1 MNGRRELIA
10 VLVGAAVEWPLRARA
25 QAARKPVIGVLF
37 HSNPEPT
44 LGFLRKALQSL
55 GYREGDTFQLELRI
69 AGGSAARLA
78 EMAAELVA
86 RKVDVIVA
94 STTPAALAAKAAT
107 DSIPIVMGLVAD
119 PVGSKMVASLARPGG
134 NITGVSGAVAEMAGR
149 ILGLLREAF
158 PAVARIGVLVNAAD
172 PFHLRLIEQIEV
184 ANKSVRADLRV
195 FKILRPDEIPAA
207 FETMVAQR
215 IGGAIIQP
223 TLPLPDVIALAIRHR
238 LPTASPIRGYAEA
251 GGLLSYAGKSAEVFS
266 VVAAQVDQ
274 ILKGA
279 KPADIPVR
287 QPTQFEL
294 VINMKTAKVLALAIP
309 PLVLAQADEV
319 IE

>member
-1 MNGRRELIA
+1 MIERREFIA
-10 VLVGAAVEWPLRARA
+10 LFGSAALAWPLRARA
-25 QAARKPVIGVLF
+25 QVARKPVIGVLF

-44 LGFLRKALQSL
+44 LSLLRKALQSN
-55 GYREGDTFQLELRI
+55 GHKEGETIQLEVRV
-69 AGGSAARLA
+69 AAGSAARLA
-78 EMAAELVA
+78 EMASELVA
-86 RKVDVIVA
+86 RKVDVIIAV
-94 STTPAALAAKAAT
+94 TTPAALAAKAAT
-107 DSIPIVMGLVAD
+107 DRIPIVMGAAAD
-119 PVGSKMVASLARPGG
+119 PVGSKLVASLARPGG
-134 NITGVSGAVAEMAGR
+134 NITGVDGAVAEMAGR

-172 PFHLRLIEQIEV
+172 PFHLRLLEQIEL

-195 FKILRPDEIPAA
+195 FKISKPGDIAAA
-207 FETMVAQR
+207 FETMAAQG
-215 IGGAIIQP
+215 IGAAIIPP
-223 TLPLPDVIALAIRHR
+223 TLPFPEVIPLAIKHR
-238 LPTASPIRGYAEA
+238 IATASPFRGYAA
-251 GGLLSYAGKSAEVFS
+251 SGGLLSYAGKSAELLG
-266 VVAAQVDQ
+266 VAAGQVAQ

-294 VINMKTAKVLALAIP
+294 VINMKTARALGLTLP

>member
-1 MNGRRELIA
+1 MKRRNVIWLP
-10 VLVGAAVEWPLRARA
+10 GAAALAWPLRAHA

-44 LGFLRKALQSL
+44 LGLLRKAIQGISHK
-55 GYREGDTFQLELRI
+55 EGEAIQFEVRA

-78 EMAAELVA
+78 EMASELVA

-94 STTPAALAAKAAT
+94 VTTPAALAAKAAT
-107 DSIPIVMGLVAD
+107 DSIPIVMGVVAD
-119 PVGSKMVASLARPGG
+119 PVGSKLVASLARPGG

-149 ILGLLREAF
+149 ILGLLREAL
-158 PAVARIGVLVNAAD
+158 PAATRIGALVNATD
-172 PFHLRLIEQIEV
+172 PFHLRLVEQIEV

-195 FKILRPDEIPAA
+195 LKISKPDETPAA
-207 FETMVAQR
+207 FETMAAQGVAA
-215 IGGAIIQP
+215 AIIQP
-223 TLPLPDVIALAIRHR
+223 TLPLPDVIALAIKHR
-238 LPTASPIRGYAEA
+238 IATASPIRGYAEA

>member
-1 MNGRRELIA
+1 MRRREFLGLSCA
-10 VLVGAAVEWPLRARA
+10 VAGAWPFGARA

-44 LGFLRKALQSL
+44 LSLLRKALQGS
-55 GYREGDTFQLELRI
+55 GYRDGDTIQLEVRD
-69 AGGSAARLA
+69 AGGSGALLA
-78 EMAAELVA
+78 EMAADLVA

-94 STTPAALAAKAAT
+94 VTTPAALAARAAT
-107 DSIPIVMGLVAD
+107 ERIPIVMGVVAD
-119 PVGSKMVASLARPGG
+119 PVGSKLVASLARPGG

-149 ILGLLREAF
+149 ILGLFREAI
-158 PAVARIGVLVNAAD
+158 PTATRMGALVNPAD
-172 PFHLRLIEQIEV
+172 PFHVRLIEQIEV
-184 ANKSVRADLRV
+184 ANRSVRADLNV
-195 FKILRPDEIPAA
+195 FKVSKPGDIPAA
-207 FETMVAQR
+207 FEAMVAQG
-215 IGGAIIQP
+215 IAAAIIQP
-223 TLPLPDVIALAIRHR
+223 TLPLPDVIALAIKHR
-238 LPTASPIRGYAEA
+238 IPTASPIRGYAEA
-251 GGLLSYAGKSAEVFS
+251 GGLFSYAGKSAEIFG
-266 VVAAQVDQ
+266 VVASHVGQ

-294 VINMKTAKVLALAIP
+294 VINMKTARALGLTIP

>member
-1 MNGRRELIA
+1 MIERRELIA
-10 VLVGAAVEWPLRARA
+10 LVGGAALAWPFQARA
-25 QAARKPVIGVLF
+25 QAARRPVIGVLF

-44 LGFLRKALQSL
+44 LSLLRKALQSL
-55 GYREGDTFQLELRI
+55 GYREGETIQLEVRL
-69 AGGSAARLA
+69 AAGSAARLA

-94 STTPAALAAKAAT
+94 VTTPAALAAKAAT
-107 DSIPIVMGLVAD
+107 DSIPIVMGVVAD
-119 PVGSKMVASLARPGG
+119 PVGSKLVASLARPGG
-134 NITGVSGAVAEMAGR
+134 NITGVSGAVAEVAGK
-149 ILGLLREAF
+149 ILGLLREAL
-158 PAVARIGVLVNAAD
+158 PAAARIGVLANPTD

-195 FKILRPDEIPAA
+195 FKISKPDEIPAA
-207 FETMVAQR
+207 FETMVAQG
-215 IGGAIIQP
+215 IAAAIVQP
-223 TLPLPDVIALAIRHR
+223 TLPLPDVIALALKHR
-238 LPTASPIRGYAEA
+238 IATASPIRGYAEA
-251 GGLLSYAGKSAEVFS
+251 GGLLSYAGKSAELFG
-266 VVAAQVDQ
+266 VAAGHVDQ

-279 KPADIPVR
+279 KPADLPVR

-294 VINMKTAKVLALAIP
+294 VINMQTAKALGLTIP

>member
-1 MNGRRELIA
+1 MIERRELI
-10 VLVGAAVEWPLRARA
+10 VLFGGAALAWPFRARA

-44 LGFLRKALQSL
+44 LSLLRRALQNL
-55 GYREGDTFQLELRI
+55 GYREGDTFQLELRV
-69 AGGSAARLA
+69 AGGSAARLTD
-78 EMAAELVA
+78 MAADLVA

-107 DSIPIVMGLVAD
+107 DSIAIVMGLVAD
-119 PVGSKMVASLARPGG
+119 PVGSKLVASLARPGG
-134 NITGVSGAVAEMAGR
+134 NITGVSGAVAEMGGK

-158 PAVARIGVLVNAAD
+158 PAATRIGALVNPAD

-195 FKILRPDEIPAA
+195 FKIAKPDEISAT
-207 FETMVAQR
+207 FETMAAQG
-215 IGGAIIQP
+215 IGAAIIQP
-223 TLPLPDVIALAIRHR
+223 TLPLPEVIALAIKHR
-238 LPTASPIRGYAEA
+238 LPTGSPIRGYAEA
-251 GGLLSYAGKSAEVFS
+251 GGLLSYAGKSAELFG
-266 VVAAQVDQ
+266 VVAGQVDQ

-294 VINMKTAKVLALAIP
+294 VINMKTAKALGLTIP

-319 IE
+319 ID